1 MMNVGIVG
9 ATGYAGVE
17 LIRLLLAHPGIAIK
31 RLTSRAEAGRRIDD
45 LFPSLRGYLSLAFE
59 DPAESRF
66 DDCDLVFFATPHAV
80 SMHSMT
86 DLLARGKRVI
96 DLSADFR
103 LRDVDIWQEWYG
115 TTHAAPELIADAVY
129 GLPEVN
135 REQISGAQLVACPGC
150 YPTAVQL
157 GFLPLLE
164 ANAIEPDRLI
174 ASCASGT
181 SGAGRAAKVNLL
193 LAEASTSMKAYAV
206 SGHRHLP
213 EMKQGLTAIAGSEV
227 DLTFVPH
234 LAPMTRGIHAT
245 LFAKMTKSE
254 VDVATLYS
262 SRYRDEAF
270 VLMTTGQYDPE
281 TRHVGGTNRCEMS
294 VTRPGGGDTVVITA
308 AIDNLVKGAAGQAIQ
323 VMNIMLGEPET
334 LGLTSPAV
342 VP

>member
-1 MMNVGIVG
+1 MNVGIVG

>member
-1 MMNVGIVG
+1 MNVGIVG

-31 RLTSRAEAGRRIDD
+31 RLTSRAEAGRRIDE

-294 VTRPGGGDTVVITA
+294 VTRPGGSDTVVITA

>member
-1 MMNVGIVG
+1 MNVGIVG

-17 LIRLLLAHPGIAIK
+17 LIRLLLAHPGITIK
-31 RLTSRAEAGRRIDD
+31 RLTSRAEAGRRVDD
-45 LFPSLRGYLSLAFE
+45 LFPSLRGHLSLAFE

-80 SMHSMT
+80 SMHSMV

-115 TTHAAPELIADAVY
+115 TTHVAPELIAEAVY

-164 ANAIEPDRLI
+164 ANAIEPDSLI

-245 LFAKMTKSE
+245 LFAKMTKSA

-270 VLMTTGQYDPE
+270 VVMTTGQYDPE

-294 VTRPGGGDTVVITA
+294 VSRPAGGDTVVITA

>member
-1 MMNVGIVG
+1 MNVGIVG

-86 DLLARGKRVI
+86 DLLAKGKRVI

>member
-1 MMNVGIVG
+1 MNVGIVG

-17 LIRLLLAHPGIAIK
+17 LIRLLLAHPSVAIK
-31 RLTSRAEAGRRIDD
+31 RLTSRAEAGRRVDD
-45 LFPSLRGYLSLAFE
+45 LFPSLRGHLSLAFE
-59 DPAESRF
+59 DPAEARF

-80 SMHSMT
+80 SMLSMA

-103 LRDVDIWQEWYG
+103 LRDIDIWQAWYG
-115 TTHAAPELIADAVY
+115 TTHVAPELIADAVY

-135 REQISGAQLVACPGC
+135 RQQIADAQLVACPGC

-164 ANAIEPDRLI
+164 ADAIEHDSLI

-245 LFAKMTKSE
+245 LFAKMTKTE
-254 VDVATLYS
+254 VDVAALYS
-262 SRYRDEAF
+262 ERYHDEAF
-270 VLMTTGQYDPE
+270 VVMTTGQYDPE
-281 TRHVGGTNRCEMS
+281 TRHVGGTNLCEMS
-294 VTRPGGGDTVVITA
+294 VARPGNGDTVVITA

-342 VP
+342 IP

>member
-1 MMNVGIVG
+1 MNVGIVG
-9 ATGYAGVE
+9 ATGYAGVA
-17 LIRLLLAHPGIAIK
+17 LIRLLLAHPGSAIK

-115 TTHAAPELIADAVY
+115 TTHAAPELIGDAVY

-281 TRHVGGTNRCEMS
+281 TRHVSGTNRCEMS

-334 LGLTSPAV
+334 LGLTSPAL

>member
-1 MMNVGIVG
+1 MNVGIVG

-17 LIRLLLAHPGIAIK
+17 LIRLLLAHPSVAIK
-31 RLTSRAEAGRRIDD
+31 RLTSRAEAGRRVDD
-45 LFPSLRGYLSLAFE
+45 LFPSLRGHLSLIFE

-80 SMHSMT
+80 SMHSMA

-103 LRDVDIWQEWYG
+103 LKDIDIWQEWYG
-115 TTHAAPELIADAVY
+115 TTHMAPELIADAVY
-129 GLPEVN
+129 GLPEIN
-135 REQISGAQLVACPGC
+135 RHQIADAQLVACPGC

-164 ANAIEPDRLI
+164 ADAIERDSLI

-193 LAEASTSMKAYAV
+193 LAEANTSMKAYAV

-227 DLTFVPH
+227 NLTFVPH

-245 LFAKMTKSE
+245 LFAKMTKPE
-254 VDVATLYS
+254 IDVATLYS
-262 SRYRDEAF
+262 ERYCDEAF
-270 VLMTTGQYDPE
+270 VVMTTGQYDPE

-294 VTRPGGGDTVVITA
+294 VVRPGDGDTVVVTA
-308 AIDNLVKGAAGQAIQ
+308 AIDNLIKGAAGQAIQ
-323 VMNIMLGEPET
+323 AMNIMLGEPET

-342 VP
+342 IP

>member
-1 MMNVGIVG
+1 MNVGIVG

-234 LAPMTRGIHAT
+234 LTPMTRGIHAT

>member
-1 MMNVGIVG
+1 MNVGIVG

-86 DLLARGKRVI
+86 DLLAKGKRVI

-234 LAPMTRGIHAT
+234 LTPMTRGIHAT